1 MVKTYIDKDTYF
13 VPERPVFALG
23 EAPSAYTLYASVNAL
38 SVEMAK
44 EQWEEAAGEIPA
56 GWKAVSDEIPAN
68 TQHYV
73 YDNIPGTVYHVVGLG
88 EDERIIIL
96 R

>member
-1 MVKTYIDKDTYF
+1 MVKSYIDKDTYF
-13 VPERPVFALG
+13 APEWTSFALG

-44 EQWEEAAGEIPA
+44 IQWEEAAGNIPE
-56 GWKAVSDEIPAN
+56 GWKAVSDSIPAD

-73 YDNIPGTVYHVVGLG
+73 YDNIPGTVFHLVGLG
-88 EDERIIIL
+88 DDERIIIL
-96 R
+96 H